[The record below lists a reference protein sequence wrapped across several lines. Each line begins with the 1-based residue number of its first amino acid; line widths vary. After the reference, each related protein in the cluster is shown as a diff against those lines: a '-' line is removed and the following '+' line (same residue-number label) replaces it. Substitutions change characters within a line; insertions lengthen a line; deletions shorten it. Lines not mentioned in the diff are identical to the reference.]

1 MKLSELRDIA
11 ASQKEAVETFDTGLE
26 REALAGLPDITSHAL
41 IVCGIRRC
49 GKNWM
54 STSRLSRPARMHRS

>member
-11 ASQKEAVETFDTGLE
+11 ARQKEAVETFDTGLE

-41 IVCGIRRC
+41 IVSGICPHRHRVCGV
-49 GKNWM
+49 
-54 STSRLSRPARMHRS
+54 HEE